1 MSFWTYQQNLLSACR
16 RLANGSGLRRHRRVV
31 FAAPTDFHLD
41 HLMPVIEE
49 VRSDR
54 RLRPCLLAMP
64 DLQTVPDLAGVEIIE
79 YDRFMRSGRWKIF
92 DLIVTT
98 EFWGVPWW
106 FTSGARAFVNHGVGP
121 KKDYL
126 DRLADGAFTHVFAAG
141 RTTRDDVA
149 DILSRSD
156 ARHTEIVDIGLPS
169 TDRLVADGNA
179 RRTEIS
185 TGRPTLLYAPSWHV
199 DPSLIPMDETILTQ
213 LGNIEGADVV
223 IRPHPNLLK
232 PERCGDRVWQPVFD
246 ELAEKGCEISLGTP
260 MIDDLCRADVI
271 LGDISS
277 VLYEFLFFD
286 RPGMLYVRDDV
297 FAATFSPDSRK
308 RLTDAYHPLA
318 DAIQLSGL
326 LDELL
331 SQPDPKIA
339 GRQDLMA
346 ATFFNPGHAAEAAAK
361 AVSDIVFS

>member
-1 MSFWTYQQNLLSACR
+1 MNYSTYQQGLVSACR
-16 RLANGSGLRRHRRVV
+16 QLANSTGLRRRRRVI

-64 DLQTVPDLAGVEIIE
+64 DLQTVPELEGVDIVD
-79 YDRFMRSGRWKIF
+79 YDRFMKRGRWKFF

-126 DRLADGAFTHVFAAG
+126 DRLSDGGFTHVFAAG
-141 RTTRDDVA
+141 QTTRDDVA
-149 DILSRSD
+149 DILAQSN
-156 ARHTEIVDIGLPS
+156 ARGTEIVDIGLPS
-169 TDRLVADGNA
+169 TDSLEAQGNA
-179 RRTEIS
+179 RRKEIY

-199 DPSLIPMDETILTQ
+199 DPALIPMDEEILTQ
-213 LGNIEGADVV
+213 LGDIPSADVV

-232 PERCGDRVWQPVFD
+232 PERCGGLVWQSVFD
-246 ELAEKGCEISLGTP
+246 DLARTGCEISLGTP

-286 RPGMLYVRDDV
+286 RPGMLYVPEDV
-297 FAATFSPDSRK
+297 FNTTFSADSRE
-308 RLTDAYHPLA
+308 RLTGAYHRMGSANELPGLLA
-318 DAIQLSGL
+318 DL
-326 LDELL
+326 LTR
-331 SQPDPKIA
+331 PDPKAA
-339 GRQDLMA
+339 GRQKLMA
-346 ATFFNPGHAAEAAAK
+346 VTFFNPGHAAEAAAK